1 MPQTD
6 LINAINSKK
15 AEYIAAITA
24 AETAMENLRVALDAV
39 NGAGAALEKLE
50 TLATQYAFG
59 RAPSGPAFNMQSLTL
74 RISERM
80 GRSLDRMPN
89 RFQQGYYGRL
99 SWVTENPRA
108 ENWTAEETAYVNN
121 AFSHLLT
128 KLAA

>member
-1 MPQTD
+1 MPQTA
-6 LINAINSKK
+6 LINDINAKK

-24 AETAMENLRVALDAV
+24 AETAMESLRVALDTV
-39 NGAGAALEKLE
+39 NATGAALGKLE
-50 TLATQYAFG
+50 TQAHQYAFG
-59 RAPSGPAFNMQSLTL
+59 SAPSGPAFNLQSLTL

-89 RFQQGYYGRL
+89 RHQQGYYGRL
-99 SWVTENPRA
+99 SWQTENPRA

-121 AFSHLLT
+121 AFAFLLT